1 MPVLIVFLTLVGLA
15 IGSFL
20 NVVVYRLPRG
30 ESLATPPSRC
40 PTCETPIRPWHNVPV
55 VGWLILRGRCAQC
68 HASINV
74 RYPAVELLTAAVFVA
89 VTLRADQ
96 LRLLPALP
104 ALLYFAAA
112 GITLA
117 FIDLDTRRLPNAIVL
132 PSYPILAVLL
142 GGAAWWQ
149 HAWLALARA
158 GAGSIALF
166 GFYFLLVC
174 LYPAGMGFG
183 DAKLAGVLGGVMA
196 YVSWSTLLIGAFA
209 GFLLGAVVGI
219 GLLASGRGTRKTA
232 VPFGPF
238 MIAGALTAILLA
250 TGSA

>member
-1 MPVLIVFLTLVGLA
+1 MPVLIVFLALVGLA

-55 VGWLILRGRCAQC
+55 LGWLILRGRCAQC
-68 HASINV
+68 HASISV

-166 GFYFLLVC
+166 GFYFLLVW

-209 GFLLGAVVGI
+209 GFLFGAVVGI